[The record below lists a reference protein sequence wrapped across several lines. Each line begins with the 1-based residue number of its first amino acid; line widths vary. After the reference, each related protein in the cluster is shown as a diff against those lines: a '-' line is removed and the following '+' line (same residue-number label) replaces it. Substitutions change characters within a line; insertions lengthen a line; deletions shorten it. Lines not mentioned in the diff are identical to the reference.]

1 MKPMTRIALSLAL
14 VLASITAC
22 GGDAGSSQT
31 DASASPPPPAKLG
44 PSSTPDPSQ
53 CACSSVVGEKG
64 EKGDPGDPGAPST
77 VPGPQGEPGMS
88 IVGPAGPAGA
98 PSTVPGPKGDPGSM
112 GAPGVPGAPSM
123 VPGPIGPQGNQGLP
137 GTVPLRVRTRQSGYL
152 GFPIVARSG
161 DIAQA
166 GVLIYRSTL
175 PGLEDGDIL
184 FDRPPTGRIYFSDTS
199 CQHPVGTDSI
209 PGPWANALIWWP
221 QDPTHGLYR
230 ASTTISSVQYSSIG
244 GDNACVHVVGN
255 VLTLPITDTGATL
268 DVGSSFPWT
277 IDVTP

>member
-1 MKPMTRIALSLAL
+1 
-14 VLASITAC
+14 
-22 GGDAGSSQT
+22 
-31 DASASPPPPAKLG
+31 
-44 PSSTPDPSQ
+44 
-53 CACSSVVGEKG
+53 
-64 EKGDPGDPGAPST
+64 
-77 VPGPQGEPGMS
+77 
-88 IVGPAGPAGA
+88 
-98 PSTVPGPKGDPGSM
+98 
-112 GAPGVPGAPSM
+112 M

-161 DIAQA
+161 AIAQA

-175 PGLEDGDIL
+175 PGLEDGDVL
-184 FDRPPTGRIYFSDTS
+184 FDAPPTGRIYFSDSRCT
-199 CQHPVGTDSI
+199 HPVGTDSY
-209 PGPWANALIWWP
+209 PGPWSNALIWWP

-230 ASTTISSVQYSSIG
+230 AGTTITSVQYGSIG
-244 GDNACVHVVGN
+244 GDNACVATVGN